1 MVDITGED
9 VRPEPLGLAHRWRSA
24 FSAPD
29 IRSNR
34 RRTRT
39 ETATPAALRRQAKPR
54 PAFPA
59 LSSMP
64 PPRRLAM
71 PKQNLQRSATAP
83 RLGGR
88 ARSSRRSIVIAGALA
103 IGALA
108 SLLLVQV
115 LGRNGFTLAEW
126 LTLALSALLSTWV
139 GFGFMSAAAGFIA
152 SLAARPLA
160 VPASP
165 PDPIV
170 GRTAILL
177 PIYNEDPGLI
187 LSAAQAI
194 GEDLRGAGL
203 ARRYDLFLLSDTR
216 DLAVARAE
224 SAGLVRLRLRLKG
237 GPNVYYRRRVANTDR
252 KAGNIGD
259 WVERH
264 GGAYDFMLVL
274 DADSLMSAETIAALT
289 RTMQADASLGL
300 VQSVPT
306 IVNAETPFARLQQF
320 ASRLYGPMFAKG
332 QAWWS
337 GSEGNYWGH
346 NAMIRVAAFAQS
358 AGLPHLSGPK
368 PFGGHIMSHDFIEAA
383 LLRRRGWAVRTLP
396 DLGGSYEETPPTLL
410 DTALRDRR
418 WCQGN
423 LQHARLVGS
432 AGLHWVS
439 RLHLVCGILAYLAPA
454 IWLALVVCGAIIWPS
469 QHMNLRSAEFAEV
482 VGLFI
487 FTLALLI
494 APKVMALFLAL
505 RSRRIRA
512 GFGGGWQLLGGFAL
526 ESIASILMTPVMM
539 VMQSVAVAEVLLGRD
554 SGWSAQR
561 REGAE
566 LSGRDAW
573 RAHRGHVVM
582 GVGGAIGA
590 FLVSKYFLMWASPVF
605 LSLTLSALLSLHTS
619 RHELGHF
626 LRHRGL
632 FQIPEDEAPP
642 AVLERSLELRRA
654 YADEIAARRQIEALM
669 RAEPAVYEFVAPS
682 GRLDSSRPAKARTR
696 AAEPSLQPVMT
707 W

>member
-1 MVDITGED
+1 M
-9 VRPEPLGLAHRWRSA
+9 
-24 FSAPD
+24 
-29 IRSNR
+29 
-34 RRTRT
+34 
-39 ETATPAALRRQAKPR
+39 PR
-54 PAFPA
+54 P
-59 LSSMP
+59 
-64 PPRRLAM
+64 RRIAM
-71 PKQNLQRSATAP
+71 PTQDLGRAVAAP

-88 ARSSRRSIVIAGALA
+88 ARSGRRLVVIAGALA
-103 IGALA
+103 LGAVSTALLA
-108 SLLLVQV
+108 QV
-115 LGRNGFTLAEW
+115 LSHSGFTAMEW
-126 LTLALSALLSTWV
+126 LTLALSAVLGAWV
-139 GFGFMSAAAGFIA
+139 GFGFMSAAAGFVA
-152 SLAARPLA
+152 ALPATLAASDCSRA
-160 VPASP
+160 A
-165 PDPIV
+165 PITQ
-170 GRTAILL
+170 RTAILL
-177 PIYNEDPGLI
+177 PVYNEDPGLI

-203 ARRYDLFLLSDTR
+203 ASHYDLFILSDTR
-216 DLAVARAE
+216 DIDTARGEA
-224 SAGLVRLRLRLKG
+224 AGLLRLRLRLRG
-237 GPNVYYRRRVANTDR
+237 GPKVFYRRRAANTDR

-259 WVERH
+259 WVETH
-264 GGAYDFMLVL
+264 GGSYDFMLVL
-274 DADSLMSAETIAALT
+274 DADSLMSAETIAGLT
-289 RTMQADASLGL
+289 RAMQADDGVGL
-300 VQSVPT
+300 LQTVPT
-306 IVNAETPFARLQQF
+306 IINAETPFARLQQF

-337 GSEGNYWGH
+337 GAEGNYWGH

-396 DLGGSYEETPPTLL
+396 DLGGSYEESPPTLL

-423 LQHARLVGS
+423 LQHARLLNA

-454 IWLALVVCGAIIWPS
+454 LWLALVACGAIIWPG
-469 QHMNLRSAEFAEV
+469 QRMRLHSAEFGEV
-482 VGLFI
+482 VGLFV

-494 APKVMALFLAL
+494 APKVMALFLTL
-505 RSRRIRA
+505 RSRRARA
-512 GFGGGWQLLGGFAL
+512 GFGGGWQLLAGFAL
-526 ESIASILMTPVMM
+526 ESIGSILMTPVMM
-539 VMQSVAVAEVLLGRD
+539 LMQSVAVAEVLLGRD

-566 LSGRDAW
+566 LTGRDAW
-573 RAHRGHVVM
+573 RAHRGHVLL
-582 GVGGAIGA
+582 GVGGALGA

-619 RHELGHF
+619 RHKLGSF

-632 FQIPEDEAPP
+632 FQIPEEEAPP
-642 AVLERSLELRRA
+642 PVLERSLALRRD
-654 YADEIAARRQIEALM
+654 YADEANARRQIEAMM
-669 RAEPAVYEFVAPS
+669 RGAPAVYEFIAPV
-682 GRLDSSRPAKARTR
+682 GSSEGARPVRARTR